1 MFIRL
6 ATGRFPSAMA
16 TGVRM
21 RLTAE
26 SFKLKI
32 KVKIAKLCQTKI
44 EYEATYGEKFLGSQH
59 KESQPLSRMDRSS
72 FKECFLKVVNSII

>member
-44 EYEATYGEKFLGSQH
+44 EYVATYGEKFLGSQH
-59 KESQPLSRMDRSS
+59 KESRMDRSS